1 MASLKQIIKQK
12 FDYDVSDLGTYVEE
26 QRNELLVRQVT
37 EARTLQIIKT
47 QEGVKGSEKLKLLS
61 DKIIYQ
67 TANCEM
73 TDDGNT
79 KFSDRQ
85 ITVEPIGYKKGFCN
99 DDLVGFWTQLGLQ
112 AGAMA
117 QDKTLPFEQL
127 ITNYILSLNA
137 LELDKLI
144 WKGNKSTGT
153 GNMAFMNGF
162 ASFLTVANGCVNLNP
177 SGASSIN
184 AGNAYDLFYDMFN
197 SMPEAIA
204 ESPEK
209 VAMCGRENFN
219 FLMKNLVDLNF
230 FHYSPAD
237 IATMT
242 SVIIPGTDLTV
253 EKVPGLSGTSE
264 VYVGK
269 RSAFTFGTDLASDS
283 SNFELWYSQDHDK
296 LYIRSKF
303 KAGVQ
308 VPFLNEIGVFALD

>member
-12 FDYDVSDLGTYVEE
+12 FDYDVADLGAYVDE

-37 EARTLQIIKT
+37 EARTLQLIKT
-47 QEGVKGSEKLKLLS
+47 QEGIKGSEKLKLLS
-61 DKIIYQ
+61 DTLTYQ
-67 TANCEM
+67 TADCDM
-73 TDDGNT
+73 TDLGET

-99 DDLVGFWTQLGLQ
+99 DDLVGFWTQLALP

-117 QDKTLPFEQL
+117 QNKELPFEAL

-162 ASFLTVANGCVNLNP
+162 ASFLTVANGCTNLNP
-177 SGASSIN
+177 SNATAIN
-184 AGNAYDLFYDMFN
+184 ASNAYDLFYDMFN
-197 SMPEAIA
+197 SMNSAVA

-209 VAMCGRENFN
+209 IAFCGRENFN
-219 FLMKNLVDLNF
+219 YLVKNLVDLNF

-237 IATMT
+237 IASMT

-253 EKVPGLSGTSE
+253 EKVPGLNGDSR
-264 VYVGK
+264 VFVGK

-283 SNFELWYSQDHDK
+283 SNFELWYSQDDDK

-308 VPFLNEIGVFALD
+308 VPFLNEIGVFVLD

>member
-12 FDYDVSDLGTYVEE
+12 FDYDVADLGAYVDE

-37 EARTLQIIKT
+37 EARTLQLIKT
-47 QEGVKGSEKLKLLS
+47 QEGIKGSEKLKLLS
-61 DKIIYQ
+61 DTLTYQ
-67 TANCEM
+67 TADCEM
-73 TDDGNT
+73 TDLGET

-99 DDLVGFWTQLGLQ
+99 DDLVGFWTQLALP

-117 QDKTLPFEQL
+117 QNKELPFEAL

-144 WKGNKSTGT
+144 WKGNKTTGS
-153 GNMAFMNGF
+153 GNLAFMNGF
-162 ASFLTVANGCVNLNP
+162 ASFLTVANGCTNLNP
-177 SGASSIN
+177 SNATAIN

-197 SMPEAIA
+197 SMDSAVA

-209 VAMCGRENFN
+209 VAFCGRENFN
-219 FLMKNLVDLNF
+219 YLVKNLVDLNF

-237 IATMT
+237 IASMT

-253 EKVPGLSGTSE
+253 EKVPGLNGDSR
-264 VYVGK
+264 VFVGK

-283 SNFELWYSQDHDK
+283 SNFELWYSQDDDK

-308 VPFLNEIGVFALD
+308 VPFLNEIGVFVLD

>member
-12 FDYDVSDLGTYVEE
+12 FDYDVSDLTAYVDE

-37 EARTLQIIKT
+37 EARTLQLIKT

-61 DKIIYQ
+61 DEIIYQ
-67 TANCEM
+67 TADCSM
-73 TDDGNT
+73 TDLGET

-99 DDLVGFWTQLGLQ
+99 DDLVGFWSQLALP

-117 QDKTLPFEQL
+117 QNKELPFEAL

-153 GNMAFMNGF
+153 GNLAFMNGF
-162 ASFLTVANGCVNLNP
+162 ASFLTVANGCTNLNP
-177 SGASSIN
+177 SNATAIN

-197 SMPEAIA
+197 SMNSAVA

-209 VAMCGRENFN
+209 VAFCGRENFN
-219 FLMKNLVDLNF
+219 YLIKNLVDLNF

-237 IATMT
+237 MATMT
-242 SVIIPGTDLTV
+242 SVILPGTDLTI
-253 EKVPGLSGTSE
+253 EKVPGLNGTSE
-264 VYVGK
+264 VYIGK

-283 SNFELWYSQDHDK
+283 SNFELWYSQDDDK

-308 VPFLNEIGVFALD
+308 VPFLDEIGVFVLD

>member
-12 FDYDVSDLGTYVEE
+12 FDYDVADLGAYVDE

-37 EARTLQIIKT
+37 EARTLQLIKT
-47 QEGVKGSEKLKLLS
+47 QEGIKGTEKLKLLS
-61 DKIIYQ
+61 DTLTYQ
-67 TANCEM
+67 TADCEM
-73 TDDGNT
+73 TDLGET
-79 KFSDRQ
+79 RFSDRQ

-99 DDLVGFWTQLGLQ
+99 DDLVGFWTQLALP

-117 QDKTLPFEQL
+117 QNKELPFEAL

-144 WKGNKSTGT
+144 WKGNKTTGS
-153 GNMAFMNGF
+153 GNLAFMNGF
-162 ASFLTVANGCVNLNP
+162 ASFLTVANGCTNLNP
-177 SGASSIN
+177 SNATAIN

-197 SMPEAIA
+197 SMDSAVA

-209 VAMCGRENFN
+209 VAFCGRENFN
-219 FLMKNLVDLNF
+219 YLVKNLVDLNF

-237 IATMT
+237 IASMT

-253 EKVPGLSGTSE
+253 EKVPGLNGDSR
-264 VYVGK
+264 VFVGK

-283 SNFELWYSQDHDK
+283 SNFELWYSQDDDK

-308 VPFLNEIGVFALD
+308 VPFLNEIGVFVLD

>member
-12 FDYDVSDLGTYVEE
+12 FDYDVADLGAYVDE

-37 EARTLQIIKT
+37 EARTLQLIKT
-47 QEGVKGSEKLKLLS
+47 QEGIKGSEKLKLLS
-61 DKIIYQ
+61 DTLTYQ
-67 TANCEM
+67 TADCEM
-73 TDDGNT
+73 TDLGET

-99 DDLVGFWTQLGLQ
+99 DDLVVFWAQLALP

-117 QDKTLPFEQL
+117 QNKELPFEAL

-144 WKGNKSTGT
+144 WKGNKTTGS
-153 GNMAFMNGF
+153 GNLAFMNGF
-162 ASFLTVANGCVNLNP
+162 ASFLTVANGCTNLNP
-177 SGASSIN
+177 SNATAIN

-197 SMPEAIA
+197 SMDSAVA

-209 VAMCGRENFN
+209 VAFCGRENFN
-219 FLMKNLVDLNF
+219 YLVKNLVDLNF

-237 IATMT
+237 IASMT

-253 EKVPGLSGTSE
+253 EKVPGLNGDSR
-264 VYVGK
+264 VFVGK

-283 SNFELWYSQDHDK
+283 SNFELWYSQDDDK

-308 VPFLNEIGVFALD
+308 VPFLNEIGVFVLD

>member
-12 FDYDVSDLGTYVEE
+12 FDYDVADLGAYVDE

-37 EARTLQIIKT
+37 EARTLQLIKT
-47 QEGVKGSEKLKLLS
+47 QEGIKGSEKLKLLS
-61 DKIIYQ
+61 DTLTYQ
-67 TANCEM
+67 TADCEM
-73 TDDGNT
+73 TDLGET

-99 DDLVGFWTQLGLQ
+99 DDLVGFWTQLALP

-117 QDKTLPFEQL
+117 QNKELPFEAL

-144 WKGNKSTGT
+144 WKGNKTTGS
-153 GNMAFMNGF
+153 GNLAFMNGF
-162 ASFLTVANGCVNLNP
+162 ASFLTVANGCTNLNP
-177 SGASSIN
+177 SNATAIN

-197 SMPEAIA
+197 AMDSAVA

-209 VAMCGRENFN
+209 VAFCGRENFN
-219 FLMKNLVDLNF
+219 YLVKNLVDLNF

-237 IATMT
+237 IASMT

-253 EKVPGLSGTSE
+253 EKVPGLNGDSR
-264 VYVGK
+264 VFVGK

-283 SNFELWYSQDHDK
+283 SNFELWYSQDDDK

-308 VPFLNEIGVFALD
+308 VPFLNEIGVFVLD

>member
-12 FDYDVSDLGTYVEE
+12 FDYDVADLGAYVDE

-37 EARTLQIIKT
+37 EARTLQLIKT
-47 QEGVKGSEKLKLLS
+47 QEGIKGSEKLKLLS
-61 DKIIYQ
+61 DTLTYQ
-67 TANCEM
+67 TADCEM
-73 TDDGNT
+73 TDLGET

-99 DDLVGFWTQLGLQ
+99 DDLVGFWTQLALP

-117 QDKTLPFEQL
+117 QNKELPFEAL

-144 WKGNKSTGT
+144 WKGNKTTGS
-153 GNMAFMNGF
+153 GNLAFMNGF
-162 ASFLTVANGCVNLNP
+162 ASFLTVANGCTNLNP
-177 SGASSIN
+177 SNATAIN
-184 AGNAYDLFYDMFN
+184 AGNAYDLFYNMFN
-197 SMPEAIA
+197 SMDSAVA

-209 VAMCGRENFN
+209 VAFCGRENFN
-219 FLMKNLVDLNF
+219 YLVKNLVDLNF

-237 IATMT
+237 IASMT

-253 EKVPGLSGTSE
+253 EKVPGLNGDSR
-264 VYVGK
+264 VFVGK

-283 SNFELWYSQDHDK
+283 SNFELWYSQDDDK

-308 VPFLNEIGVFALD
+308 VPFLNEIGVFVLD

>member
-12 FDYDVSDLGTYVEE
+12 FDYDVSDLTAYVDE

-37 EARTLQIIKT
+37 EARTLQLIKT

-61 DKIIYQ
+61 DEIIYQ
-67 TANCEM
+67 TADCSM
-73 TDDGNT
+73 TDLGET

-99 DDLVGFWTQLGLQ
+99 DDLVGFWSQLALP

-117 QDKTLPFEQL
+117 QNKELPFEAL

-162 ASFLTVANGCVNLNP
+162 ASFLTVANGCTNLNP
-177 SGASSIN
+177 SYATAIN

-197 SMPEAIA
+197 SMNSAVA

-209 VAMCGRENFN
+209 VAFCGRENFN
-219 FLMKNLVDLNF
+219 YLIKNLVDLNF

-237 IATMT
+237 MATMT
-242 SVIIPGTDLTV
+242 SVILPGTDLTI
-253 EKVPGLSGTSE
+253 EKVPGLNGTSE
-264 VYVGK
+264 VYIGK

-283 SNFELWYSQDHDK
+283 SNFELWYSQDDDK

-308 VPFLNEIGVFALD
+308 VPFLDEIGVFALD

>member
-12 FDYDVSDLGTYVEE
+12 FDYDVSDLGAYVDE

-37 EARTLQIIKT
+37 EARTLQLIKT
-47 QEGVKGSEKLKLLS
+47 QEGIKGSEKLKLLS
-61 DKIIYQ
+61 DTLTYQ
-67 TANCEM
+67 TADCEM
-73 TDDGNT
+73 TDLGET

-99 DDLVGFWTQLGLQ
+99 DDLVGFWTQLALP

-117 QDKTLPFEQL
+117 QNKEMPFEAL

-144 WKGNKSTGT
+144 WKGNKTTGS
-153 GNMAFMNGF
+153 GNLAFMNGF
-162 ASFLTVANGCVNLNP
+162 ASFLTVANGCTNLNP
-177 SGASSIN
+177 SNATAIN

-197 SMPEAIA
+197 SMDSAVA

-209 VAMCGRENFN
+209 VAFCGRENFN
-219 FLMKNLVDLNF
+219 YLVKNLVDLNF

-237 IATMT
+237 IASMT

-253 EKVPGLSGTSE
+253 EKVPGLNGDSR
-264 VYVGK
+264 VFVGK

-283 SNFELWYSQDHDK
+283 SNFELWYSQDDDK

-308 VPFLNEIGVFALD
+308 VPFLNEIGVFVLD

>member
-12 FDYDVSDLGTYVEE
+12 FDYDVADLGAYVDE

-37 EARTLQIIKT
+37 EARTLQLIKT
-47 QEGVKGSEKLKLLS
+47 QEGIKGSEKLKLLS
-61 DKIIYQ
+61 DTLTYQ
-67 TANCEM
+67 TADCEM
-73 TDDGNT
+73 TDLGET

-99 DDLVGFWTQLGLQ
+99 DDLVGFWTQLALP

-117 QDKTLPFEQL
+117 QNKELPFEAL

-144 WKGNKSTGT
+144 WKGNKTTGS
-153 GNMAFMNGF
+153 GNLAFMNGF
-162 ASFLTVANGCVNLNP
+162 ASFLTVANGCTNLNP
-177 SGASSIN
+177 SNATAIN

-197 SMPEAIA
+197 SMNSAVA

-209 VAMCGRENFN
+209 VAFCGRENFN
-219 FLMKNLVDLNF
+219 YLVKNLVDLNF

-237 IATMT
+237 IASMT

-253 EKVPGLSGTSE
+253 EKVPGLNGDSR
-264 VYVGK
+264 VFVGK

-283 SNFELWYSQDHDK
+283 SNFELWYSQDDDK

-308 VPFLNEIGVFALD
+308 VPFLNEIGVFVLD